1 MLLLKLTTENL
12 ADGIIFTIYGFAIVM
27 LVLLLI
33 TFILYAFSWIIN
45 GAEKKKALADKANEV
60 KEEKTVEPVI
70 VAEPAPQA
78 IDDTELVAVI
88 TAAIAASL
96 NTTSDKLVVRSIK
109 KVNSW
114 KKESIR
120 QKNKGLI

>member
-12 ADGIIFTIYGFAIVM
+12 ADGLIFTIYGFAIVM

-33 TFILYAFSWIIN
+33 TFILYAFSWIVN
-45 GAEKKKALADKANEV
+45 GSKKKETTPNTATEV
-60 KEEKTVEPVI
+60 KEEKAVEPVV